1 MNTWDRDKASCA
13 SPQEGTLVPLRY
25 SSRNRR
31 VVPRPTAGY
40 NRRGMGA
47 KRSMPI
53 PSHHQA
59 PTGKRRI
66 IPSARMLMASKGQ
79 SPILG
84 TRASSVNRG
93 IRSTNRPYA
102 GRTTAMSP
110 PLPSGPPPPRGYS
123 ARISARRNQME
134 EDDDDDDE
142 DEDGMDEDYE

>member
-66 IPSARMLMASKGQ
+66 IPSARMLMATKGQ

-93 IRSTNRPYA
+93 VRSTNRPYT
-102 GRTTAMSP
+102 GRSAMSP
-110 PLPSGPPPPRGYS
+110 PLASGPPPPRGYS
-123 ARISARRNQME
+123 ARISARRNQLE
-134 EDDDDDDE
+134 EDEDDEDE